1 MADYKDIVGT
11 TVRSNAGALTSAK
24 TGELF
29 YDSTNLDFIYR
40 NPNVTSA
47 GAWRTGGVLNAAK
60 RQVGG
65 AGSQTAGLVFGG
77 EIATAAEVNE
87 TEAYNGATWT
97 EVNNLNTARISMAS
111 AGHEGTSILSV
122 GGEISSTSALV
133 AENESWNGTSWTELA
148 NLNTARRHGSG
159 DGANNT
165 AAIVFGGGS
174 PSVSNATETWN

>member
-11 TVRSNAGALTSAK
+11 AVRSNAGVMTSAK

-29 YDSTNLDFIYR
+29 YDATNLNFIYR
-40 NPNVTSA
+40 NPNITSA
-47 GAWRTGGVLNAAK
+47 GAWRTGGALNTAK
-60 RQVGG
+60 RQIGG
-65 AGSQTAGLVFGG
+65 AGSQTAGLAFGG
-77 EIATAAEVNE
+77 ETGTAEVNE

-133 AENESWNGTSWTELA
+133 AENESWNGTSWKE
-148 NLNTARRHGSG
+148 
-159 DGANNT
+159 
-165 AAIVFGGGS
+165 
-174 PSVSNATETWN
+174 